1 MFDIFPS
8 LEQLHAAHDLV
19 SRFNFGNRGRGDG
32 DHRMQ
37 ETGILGQICL
47 ADLFGFPRPTGES
60 GFDGGFDFIINGIK
74 VDIKTMGSC
83 GYAGY

>member
-32 DHRMQ
+32 DPRMQ
-37 ETGILGQICL
+37 ETGILGQHMPCRFYS
-47 ADLFGFPRPTGES
+47 D
-60 GFDGGFDFIINGIK
+60 
-74 VDIKTMGSC
+74 
-83 GYAGY
+83 Y